1 VSRSSEHLLPE
12 ALLAIRALFALIIVH
27 ALVSRMRE
35 PPTIVT
41 PLRNPFS
48 RTPPATIK
56 MHKWVIFSTFTVQS
70 WTLQLVYFVGTSLLG
85 ASNLL
90 GIAPTGFIATF
101 LSAFLWVA
109 FEVSFTASMLV
120 SATTTYVL
128 IPKTL
133 RSGQVPINFFR
144 WSQQAM
150 HNLNVVFMG
159 TELLLND
166 LPLNPTHIPFPVLW
180 GTHYILFS
188 WVWLRKTGII
198 YYPFLD
204 PTIPPSISVKVFLL
218 LTCILSLNFGL
229 GLAIATAAASLP
241 LRTRACFVYL
251 GASTLMWTRLRGVPQ
266 PVTIQGRPQGF
277 QG

>member
-1 VSRSSEHLLPE
+1 MSSADGESGAAAGGFSRSPTPTIAAFTLSIAAICIGLLTQSDLGLADASVERVSRSSEHLLPE

-159 TELLLND
+159 KHN
-166 LPLNPTHIPFPVLW
+166 
-180 GTHYILFS
+180 
-188 WVWLRKTGII
+188 
-198 YYPFLD
+198 
-204 PTIPPSISVKVFLL
+204 
-218 LTCILSLNFGL
+218 
-229 GLAIATAAASLP
+229 
-241 LRTRACFVYL
+241 
-251 GASTLMWTRLRGVPQ
+251 
-266 PVTIQGRPQGF
+266 
-277 QG
+277 